1 MVPARPF
8 FIGSD
13 GWVRSNAWIWLF
25 SSMHSTTACSG
36 GSRYK
41 PTTSVSLN
49 AGSLETLK
57 VSTRCGFSPRAFQIR
72 CTVLRLTPACLAIDL
87 VLQWV
92 SPLGLECSVAST
104 ISSTFSAGID
114 GFGPRP
120 LRTSPSLAR
129 PSSANRFRQ
138 ARTVTVVTPT
148 SAAIRALATPSA
160 ASSNAFA
167 RCTCRCGADR
177 ARANTSNASR

>member
-1 MVPARPF
+1 
-8 FIGSD
+8 
-13 GWVRSNAWIWLF
+13 
-25 SSMHSTTACSG
+25 MHSTTAGSG
-36 GSRYK
+36 GFRYR
-41 PTTSVSLN
+41 PTTSVSLSSN
-49 AGSLETLK
+49 AGSVEILK
-57 VSTRCGFSPRAFQIR
+57 VATRCGLSPRAFQIR
-72 CTVLRLTPACLAIDL
+72 CTVLRLTPACLAIDR

-92 SPLGLECSVAST
+92 SPLGLECSVACT

-120 LRTSPSLAR
+120 WRTSPSLAR

-138 ARTVTVVTPT
+138 ARTVTAVTPT
-148 SAAIRALATPSA
+148 SSAIRVVATPSA

-177 ARANTSNASR
+177 ARTNTSNASR